1 MAFSTNISRYL
12 NLLPKGVR
20 ASAFFNYYEFYTG
33 SFYPRER
40 LISGKL
46 LVKQVEHYTC
56 SEKRIMIAQKLIDAA
71 SYNMHRNLRYYNER
85 GKDVKQSMDD
95 IMFLRKSIY
104 ETDKVESLMG
114 IEGNI
119 RKSYYSAW
127 NIIINQELEFE
138 KRIRNP
144 PDNVINTMISFTN
157 SLVYTRVLSEI
168 YFTQLNPTISY
179 LHQPG
184 ERRFSLS
191 LDISEVFKPL
201 LADRL
206 IFSMLNKKQIT
217 KDSFTESLNYLHLEK
232 EASQEIV
239 SVFDSKLN
247 TTIKHKELRRQVSYK
262 QLIRLECYKLIKH
275 LIGEKE
281 YNGFKIW
288 W

>member
-1 MAFSTNISRYL
+1 
-12 NLLPKGVR
+12 
-20 ASAFFNYYEFYTG
+20 
-33 SFYPRER
+33 
-40 LISGKL
+40 
-46 LVKQVEHYTC
+46 
-56 SEKRIMIAQKLIDAA
+56 MIAQKLIDAA

-95 IMFLRKSIY
+95 IIFLRKSIY

-119 RKSYYSAW
+119 KKSYYSAW